1 MHGKRPCDDVRL
13 LAPGEYFG
21 QRVLDV
27 SFSTGRLVWTHY
39 RQPRLIPEHAHRLV
53 QISLLVGGSLRERFG
68 KRIRER
74 EVGEMVLCPAQKE
87 RSVEVVES
95 DSEFIN
101 LEFESDEHAF
111 EGLPQDI
118 CNRWPERTQALIRPL
133 RTEVELDDS
142 VTPLAIQ
149 ALAWECLGL
158 FTSPPPQRRRK
169 LPSGVAAAREL
180 LEARFRIP
188 PSLSQIVAEVGGD
201 PSNLAR
207 SFHKWIGSPI
217 GAYVRTL
224 RLSEA
229 RRLLKRDAHLSI
241 GHIADACGYADQ
253 AHMTR
258 AFTQSYGMTP
268 RRFRLENV

>member
-1 MHGKRPCDDVRL
+1 
-13 LAPGEYFG
+13 
-21 QRVLDV
+21 
-27 SFSTGRLVWTHY
+27 
-39 RQPRLIPEHAHRLV
+39 
-53 QISLLVGGSLRERFG
+53 
-68 KRIRER
+68 
-74 EVGEMVLCPAQKE
+74 
-87 RSVEVVES
+87 VES

-101 LEFESDEHAF
+101 LEFESADRAF
-111 EGLPQDI
+111 EGLPHNI
-118 CNRWPERTQALIRPL
+118 CNRWPERTQALIRTL
-133 RTEVELDDS
+133 RTEVELGDS
-142 VTPLAIQ
+142 VTPLAIE

-158 FTSPPPQRRRK
+158 FRSPPPQRRRK

-180 LEARFRIP
+180 LEARFRTP

-241 GHIADACGYADQ
+241 ARIADACGYADQ

-258 AFTQSYGMTP
+258 AFTRSYGMTP